1 MLSWVSGSNWA
12 RWSELIVGNIV
23 SSSPLTTRTGLS
35 TFVRPAARL
44 GHFPRRVIRLG
55 DQSVVYRTL
64 VEEAQR
70 GHQVFFRAAPAP
82 GVAAGHDMGFEM
94 GHQLA
99 DLRRGGLIQ
108 TAVTAVLD
116 DPVPVR
122 AVRPAGPRAD
132 RRRHD
137 RHVFGEGRHLRAGL
151 RDGGQVRRGQ
161 AHPLQQH

>member
-64 VEEAQR
+64 V
-70 GHQVFFRAAPAP
+70 
-82 GVAAGHDMGFEM
+82 FEM

-161 AHPLQQH
+161 